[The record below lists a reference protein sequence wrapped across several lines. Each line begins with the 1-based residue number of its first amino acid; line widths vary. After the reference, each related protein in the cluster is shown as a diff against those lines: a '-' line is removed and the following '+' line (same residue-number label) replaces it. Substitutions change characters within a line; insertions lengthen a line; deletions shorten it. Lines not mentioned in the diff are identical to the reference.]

1 MTGFGCPFFFS
12 LLKTY
17 DTFEDI
23 KVGLYRDINDRIS
36 LSRSARMQRVLLVP
50 NDESEAICS
59 WMNAVNQI

>member
-1 MTGFGCPFFFS
+1 MTGFGYPFSFS

-17 DTFEDI
+17 GTFEDI

-36 LSRSARMQRVLLVP
+36 LSRSARMQRVLVP

>member
-1 MTGFGCPFFFS
+1 MTGFGYPFFFS

-17 DTFEDI
+17 GTFEGI
-23 KVGLYRDINDRIS
+23 KVGLYQDINDRIS
-36 LSRSARMQRVLLVP
+36 LSRSARMQRVLVP

>member
-1 MTGFGCPFFFS
+1 MTGFGCPLFFS

-17 DTFEDI
+17 GTLEDI

-36 LSRSARMQRVLLVP
+36 LSRSTRMQRVLVP